1 MMRPDRDVQHD
12 DRETDL
18 RNDPGPPGTD
28 AMHDAAEQLKAT
40 DQPEPF
46 TDIDALVAWIDDGDA
61 PCPEIIEKAMAHDPA
76 LRSLVRDLR
85 LGRLTPESAS
95 ATLRNTML
103 DLGMPRPILAVI
115 GRWSAAVAA
124 AIAIALL
131 GFQLGTSAA
140 GPRTLLQDN
149 GLAAFG
155 LDDTTS
161 DEAWVA
167 LLLPE
172 DAS

>member
-1 MMRPDRDVQHD
+1 MLPDRDVQH
-12 DRETDL
+12 
-18 RNDPGPPGTD
+18 NNPGPPGTD
-28 AMHDAAEQLKAT
+28 AMHDSADQFKAT

-46 TDIDALVAWIDDGDA
+46 TDIDALLAWIDDGDA
-61 PCPEIIEKAMAHDPA
+61 PCPEVIEHALAHDPS
-76 LRSLVRDLR
+76 LRGLVRDLR
-85 LGRLTPESAS
+85 LDRLTPEDASAS
-95 ATLRNTML
+95 LRNTVL
-103 DLGMPRPILAVI
+103 DLGMPRPILASL
-115 GRWSAAVAA
+115 GQWSAAAAA

-161 DEAWVA
+161 DDAWVA

-172 DAS
+172 EAS

>member
-1 MMRPDRDVQHD
+1 MPANRDVQHSA
-12 DRETDL
+12 
-18 RNDPGPPGTD
+18 PGNPPGNTSGSTGLTP
-28 AMHDAAEQLKAT
+28 MHRSV

-46 TDIDALVAWIDDGDA
+46 TDIDALVAWISDVGATCPDA
-61 PCPEIIEKAMAHDPA
+61 IEHALAHDPA
-76 LRSLVRDLR
+76 LRSLVINLR
-85 LGRLTPESAS
+85 LGRLIPEA
-95 ATLRNTML
+95 AEAELRNTIL
-103 DLGMPRPILAVI
+103 DLGMPRPILATI
-115 GRWSAAVAA
+115 GQWSAAAAA

-161 DEAWVA
+161 DDAWVA

-172 DAS
+172 EAS

>member
-1 MMRPDRDVQHD
+1 MRHDRDVQHD
-12 DRETDL
+12 DRENDL

-46 TDIDALVAWIDDGDA
+46 TDINALLAWIDDDDA
-61 PCPEIIEKAMAHDPA
+61 PCPEIIEKALAHDPA

-95 ATLRNTML
+95 ATLRNTVL
-103 DLGMPRPILAVI
+103 DLGMPRPILATI
-115 GRWSAAVAA
+115 GRWSAAAAA

-140 GPRTLLQDN
+140 GPRILLQDN

-161 DEAWVA
+161 DEVWVA

>member
-1 MMRPDRDVQHD
+1 MRPDRDVQHD
-12 DRETDL
+12 DRESDV

-46 TDIDALVAWIDDGDA
+46 TDINALVAWIDDDDA
-61 PCPEIIEKAMAHDPA
+61 PCPEIIEKALAHDPA

-95 ATLRNTML
+95 ATLRNTVL
-103 DLGMPRPILAVI
+103 DLGMPRPILATI
-115 GRWSAAVAA
+115 GRWSAAAAA

-161 DEAWVA
+161 DDAWVA

-172 DAS
+172 EAS